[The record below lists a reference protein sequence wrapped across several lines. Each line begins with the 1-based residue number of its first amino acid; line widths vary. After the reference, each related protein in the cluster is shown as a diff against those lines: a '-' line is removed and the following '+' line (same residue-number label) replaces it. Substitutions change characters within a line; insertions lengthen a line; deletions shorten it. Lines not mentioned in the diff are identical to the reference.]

1 MNVER
6 VAPEIAPGLR
16 IVPIV
21 HEHVELTPFLRQ
33 LLDQIDPSTLAVEL
47 PTTLQ
52 EVALKAIGRLPKI
65 SVIVSEH
72 PGEETLIW
80 TVAPADP
87 LVEALRWAVERDRKV
102 VCIDPDL
109 PYSEKHSD
117 RLPDPHALA
126 QLGPEL
132 FFEFLMDQYRREGL
146 SSESDSQREA
156 GMAFH
161 LARLRRQDPIGSILA
176 CIGAA
181 HVDGVQK
188 LLEVDL
194 AYPFSRTRRASV
206 DLRHLT
212 PRSLTGV
219 LPDSPLAHA
228 VWEKARCGENAPE
241 PDLDEALSRK
251 VSVVRFGL
259 RVIQGDKGET
269 DSRRREQ
276 VVDYA
281 WAQCERPDGLGYV
294 VPMRPCLE
302 KAVWKV
308 SSGSYRDQTGEDL
321 GVWQRRMFF
330 DFGRRF
336 ARVQGRLTSGLYEWV
351 VAARG
356 VADDNL
362 AWEIFDAARTYPW
375 QQESAEIPSAD
386 VEGSELDLGTRRV
399 RFRRRFLRVKQR
411 PKALPVRH
419 RPEPGSPEDWLE
431 AFDSTGLCSYPPEDV
446 VIEDYGGFL
455 QRRAVSLM
463 SEERSRVEPFS
474 TSLLDGID
482 IRETLQKIHEGR
494 IYVEEKGRVPGEAGS
509 VVVIF
514 DRDLD
519 TREFPFAMT
528 WLGEHDQESDM
539 AFYATNPT
547 DQVVGPGIMRATY
560 GGLMLTQPRGRLFD
574 VWTDRDY
581 RFAHDRAEVLLMA
594 AIDYSLEKIVVHVAP
609 DTPSERLRAY
619 ARAQGKTIKHIPI
632 AALSPVSLKRI
643 RVFHILAG
651 RDKRSVAPDYVW

>member
-1 MNVER
+1 MR
-6 VAPEIAPGLR
+6 VDRLAPEVVPGVR
-16 IVPIV
+16 IVPVV

-33 LLDQIDPSTLAVEL
+33 LLDQIDPSAIAVEL

-52 EVALKAIGRLPKI
+52 EAALKAIRRLPRI

-72 PGEETLIW
+72 PGEDSLIW

-87 LVEALRWAVERDRKV
+87 LAEALRWATERDRQV

-109 PYSEKHSD
+109 PYSERHSD
-117 RLPDPHALA
+117 SLPDPHALVE
-126 QLGPEL
+126 LGPEL
-132 FFEFLMDQYRREGL
+132 FFDLLRNQYR
-146 SSESDSQREA
+146 ESTLTSDADSQREA
-156 GMAFH
+156 GMAFY
-161 LARLRRQDPIGSILA
+161 LDRLRRQNPDGSIVA

-181 HVDGVQK
+181 HVEGVQRH
-188 LLEVDL
+188 LEGDL
-194 AYPFSRTRRASV
+194 AHPFSRTRRASV
-206 DLRHLT
+206 ELRHLT
-212 PRSLTGV
+212 PRSLTGI

-228 VWEKARCGENAPE
+228 VWEKARGGENAPKL
-241 PDLDEALSRK
+241 DLGEALSKK

-259 RVIQGDKGET
+259 RVIQGNKGET
-269 DSRRREQ
+269 DSRRREHI
-276 VVDYA
+276 VDYA
-281 WAQCERPDGLGYV
+281 WGLCQRPESLDYAVPTRQWLER
-294 VPMRPCLE
+294 
-302 KAVWKV
+302 AVWKI
-308 SSGSYRDQTGEDL
+308 SSASYREQTGESL

-330 DFGRRF
+330 DFGRRC

-362 AWEIFDAARTYPW
+362 AWEVFDVARTYPW
-375 QQESAEIPSAD
+375 QEDSAEIPSVD
-386 VEGSELDLGTRRV
+386 IEGSELDLGTRRV

-411 PKALPVRH
+411 PKALPVRQ

-455 QRRAVSLM
+455 QRKALSLI

-494 IYVEEKGRVPGEAGS
+494 IYVEEKGRVPGGAGS

-519 TREFPFAMT
+519 NGEFPFAMT

-581 RFAHDRAEVLLMA
+581 RFAHDRAEVLVMA

-609 DTPSERLRAY
+609 DAPSDRLRGY

-651 RDKRSVAPDYVW
+651 RDKRTVAPDYVW